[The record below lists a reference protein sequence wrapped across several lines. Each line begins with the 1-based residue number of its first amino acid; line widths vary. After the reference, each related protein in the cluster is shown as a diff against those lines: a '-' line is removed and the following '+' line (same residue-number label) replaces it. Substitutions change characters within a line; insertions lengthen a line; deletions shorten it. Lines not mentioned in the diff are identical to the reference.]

1 MAKRLAAILCTV
13 AMLLGCIASMTCA
26 YADGEQTSTPDAAPT
41 SQESPAA
48 DGTVPEA
55 TTDAALQTGG
65 EETIPSS
72 GEKTEE
78 STESTTPTE
87 EVIEPAP
94 ETNQGGSEN
103 SVETVSEEPAQPA
116 EAEQPPVTDQ
126 EPTAAPEE
134 PKVEEPAPEQPKT
147 EEPAP
152 EQPKEEKPKSEEPKT
167 EEPKSEEPKS
177 PEPEAKSDEIVS
189 PEQQINPNP
198 DQQQDQKQP
207 EAQPGT
213 TPEGET
219 PKDPA
224 SPEETIP
231 ADGDQ
236 NEGSAP
242 ADGTNPEGTDPT
254 TDGEDGDGDSDNEEG
269 DTEDTVLPA
278 ELKVGESFSGTIL
291 AGEPFEI
298 TLKVEK
304 AGTVML
310 TLTAQGG
317 DGIKAK
323 ADGEEVAFQDEEEAD
338 TLSAELTLE
347 SGADVA
353 IVLSSDTETEFTLSA
368 SAVEEEKPAETEEQ
382 EKGSETQEDEVQPEE
397 ETEGTEDEVA
407 ESQGT
412 ESPEAESPDSETP
425 DTEFQGQPETPEEA
439 DQTEDAGYS
448 VDFEIKYDSDGPVFG
463 ETAHFIAHLVGYD
476 DVPYVITWQK
486 SLDDQTWED
495 LDEHELQ
502 MDVEITPETY
512 YLYWRVCVD
521 VIEEP
526 QQD

>member
-13 AMLLGCIASMTCA
+13 AMLLGCIASMVYA
-26 YADGEQTSTPDAAPT
+26 YAEGEQTSAPGAAPT

-55 TTDAALQTGG
+55 TADAALQAGG
-65 EETIPSS
+65 EETTPSS

-78 STESTTPTE
+78 PTESTQLTE

-94 ETNQGGSEN
+94 ETNQAPSVEN
-103 SVETVSEEPAQPA
+103 TETVSEVPAQPT
-116 EAEQPPVTDQ
+116 EAEQPPVTNQ
-126 EPTAAPEE
+126 EPPAAPEE
-134 PKVEEPAPEQPKT
+134 PKVEEPAPEQPK
-147 EEPAP
+147 EE
-152 EQPKEEKPKSEEPKT
+152 EPKSEEPKT

-213 TPEGET
+213 TSEGEN

-224 SPEETIP
+224 SPEGTVP
-231 ADGDQ
+231 ADGEQ
-236 NEGSAP
+236 PEGNTP

-254 TDGEDGDGDSDNEEG
+254 TDGEDGDEDSYNEEG
-269 DTEDTVLPA
+269 DAEDTVLPA
-278 ELKVGESFSGTIL
+278 ELKLGESFSGTIL

-304 AGTVML
+304 AGTVIL

-353 IVLSSDTETEFTLSA
+353 IVLSSDAETEFTLSA
-368 SAVEEEKPAETEEQ
+368 SAVEEEEPSETEEQ
-382 EKGSETQEDEVQPEE
+382 EKENETPEDEVQPEE
-397 ETEGTEDEVA
+397 ETEGTEDEDT
-407 ESQGT
+407 ESPAT

-425 DTEFQGQPETPEEA
+425 DTESQEQPETPEEA

-512 YLYWRVCVD
+512 YLYWRVYVD